1 MIMLTNNIPV
11 PESVQ
16 EQANKLD
23 RNNMWGK
30 FGRRVIN
37 PLLNDKKHLLVD
49 YMREVNL
56 IDESEEF
63 VKPSI
68 YKFNLVSK

>member
-1 MIMLTNNIPV
+1 MLTTNIPV

>member
-1 MIMLTNNIPV
+1 MPTNKIPV

-16 EQANKLD
+16 EQVNKLD

-30 FGRRVIN
+30 IGRRVIN
-37 PLLNDKKHLLVD
+37 PLLNDKKNLLVD
-49 YMREVNL
+49 YMREVNM

-63 VKPSI
+63 VKPSV
-68 YKFNLVSK
+68 YKFNLVGGV

>member
-1 MIMLTNNIPV
+1 MQTNKIPV
-11 PESVQ
+11 PDFIQ
-16 EQANKLD
+16 KKNDKP
-23 RNNMWGK
+23 K
-30 FGRRVIN
+30 RVMN

-56 IDESEEF
+56 IDESEVF
-63 VKPSI
+63 VKPSK